1 MRQTE
6 RFGPCPV
13 LRFCIWATVGQ
24 PLRTALQGRRGGGV
38 VVYQYTRKKLAKIP
52 QNTQKLSKYTQ
63 VYFQVYFI
71 PEIQRK

>member
-24 PLRTALQGRRGGGV
+24 PLRTALQGRPGGGGGSGIP
-38 VVYQYTRKKLAKIP
+38 VYPKKTR
-52 QNTQKLSKYTQ
+52 QNTPKYPKVIQ
-63 VYFQVYFI
+63 VYPGIFSGILYT
-71 PEIQRK
+71 